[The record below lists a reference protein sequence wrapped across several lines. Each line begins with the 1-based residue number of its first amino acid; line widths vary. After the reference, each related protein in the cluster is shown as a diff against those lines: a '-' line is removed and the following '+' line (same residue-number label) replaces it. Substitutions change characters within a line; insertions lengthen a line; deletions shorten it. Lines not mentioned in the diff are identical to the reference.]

1 MRGLGSLQYLLARL
15 CSCCRAPVRHPGARV
30 FSLLQTV
37 SSPVALADVAP
48 CEPPLVQSV
57 MYSRCCCAPVL
68 HPGSRVVPVHAVEPL
83 VSSFVCGS
91 SPALA
96 ESPTRCALWFS

>member
-15 CSCCRAPVRHPGARV
+15 CSCCCAPVRHPGARV

-37 SSPVALADVAP
+37 SNPVALTDVAP

-57 MYSRCCCAPVL
+57 IFSRCGRAPVL
-68 HPGSRVVPVHAVEPL
+68 HPGARVVPVYAVEPL
-83 VSSFVCGS
+83 VSSFICGS

-96 ESPTRCALWFS
+96 ESPTRRALWFL